1 MKLHTFIKISALV
14 LVLGLPWGALAGDLV
29 IIVNAGNPVSEL
41 SPLEIKN
48 YLLKKSLSWPNGKKV
63 KSVDRKGSPPERKVY
78 LKDVVNMSNDQLDK
92 YWVSARYKKGVPLPP
107 KLSGDQQIIEYVQS
121 FGGAI
126 SYVNSSSISEAQKAS
141 IKIVGTF
148 PMK

>member
-1 MKLHTFIKISALV
+1 MKLHTFIKISALIF
-14 LVLGLPWGALAGDLV
+14 VLGLPVGTWAGDLV
-29 IIVNAGNPVSEL
+29 IIVNAENPVSKL
-41 SPLEIKN
+41 SPVEIRK
-48 YLLKKSLSWPNGKKV
+48 YLLKESISWPNGKKV
-63 KSVDRKGSPPERKVY
+63 KSVDHKGSPPERKVY
-78 LKDVVNMSNDQLDK
+78 LKDVVRMSPDQLDK

-107 KLSGDQQIIEYVQS
+107 KLSSDQQVIEYVQS

-126 SYVNSSSISEAQKAS
+126 SYVNSSSITDSQKSS

>member
-1 MKLHTFIKISALV
+1 MKLQSFIGLFTLIL
-14 LVLGLPWGALAGDLV
+14 LLGLPWNASAGDLV

-41 SPLEIKN
+41 SPLEIQK

-63 KSVDRKGSPPERKVY
+63 KSVDRKGSPPEREIY
-78 LKDVVNMSNDQLDK
+78 LKNVVKMSANQLDK

-121 FGGAI
+121 FKGAI
-126 SYVNSSSISEAQKAS
+126 SYVNSSSISKEQRS
-141 IKIVGTF
+141 SVKIVGTF